1 MKKPLQITFGILFIC
16 CIVLSTSWWQSFSKA
31 DLLSESL
38 SNKFHTAL
46 VDNDIDFF
54 TILSPNDAAEF
65 SETVLTPFP
74 RKMDIVTLE
83 DSSYLFFSFLGL
95 QDESS
100 VLKPM
105 YGVWNP
111 KYKSLTHSP
120 AIMVSIMQQSEKY
133 DSIHQHFRYTIPCRF
148 TNDLTPKRHNRES
161 IVQKRPY
168 SPR

>member
-54 TILSPNDAAEF
+54 TILSPNDAPGF

-83 DSSYLFFSFLGL
+83 DSSYLFL
-95 QDESS
+95 
-100 VLKPM
+100 
-105 YGVWNP
+105 N
-111 KYKSLTHSP
+111 HSTYP
-120 AIMVSIMQQSEKY
+120 LSTDQ
-133 DSIHQHFRYTIPCRF
+133 
-148 TNDLTPKRHNRES
+148 L
-161 IVQKRPY
+161 
-168 SPR
+168 